1 MEEPV
6 AIFWT
11 SFLWNAADRGRV
23 IERGTVDD
31 KDVQAPVVVVVE
43 KCDTGTHRFD
53 EVFLGRVGCLVF
65 ELHPKGGRYIG
76 ELTCQ
81 LIRIRIPWVLSMGDW
96 GKQ

>member
-43 KCDTGTHRFD
+43 KRDSGSHRFD
-53 EVFLGRVGCLVF
+53 EVFLGRVGCEVF
-65 ELHPKGGRYIG
+65 EFDPKGGGNIG

-81 LIRIRIPWVLSMGDW
+81 LIRIRIPWVLSMGDRD
-96 GKQ
+96 KQ